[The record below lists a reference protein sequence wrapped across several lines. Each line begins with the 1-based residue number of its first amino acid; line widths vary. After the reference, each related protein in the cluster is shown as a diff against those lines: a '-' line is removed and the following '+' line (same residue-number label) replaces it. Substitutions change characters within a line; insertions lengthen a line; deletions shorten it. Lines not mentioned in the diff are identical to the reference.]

1 MTTEKQEFCREHV
14 AHANRIERCESD
26 IQRVWSAI
34 DTMRMWVIV
43 GMASLVVQMGMKLLD
58 VVK

>member
-1 MTTEKQEFCREHV
+1 MTTNNAGICRDHN
-14 AHANRIERCESD
+14 AHTSRIERCESD

-34 DTMRMWVIV
+34 DTMRMWVIA